1 MSFAINIFSRSP
13 YTVTIDEEDQEKTM
27 LKIYIV
33 EGAGSYPA
41 SPNYTLSK
49 IIPASNNPATYY
61 NTAPYLNEFINPKEP
76 QNPTGL
82 QNLNTNM
89 FCKYE
94 FAGIYFKTI
103 STPIGPVLYPFFL
116 TGLIGY
122 AFKGYTKH
130 EDGYNYDYLTNVLL
144 DEGTYYY
151 LPNGTFQGEL
161 VLTANSDYSEPYAVR
176 YTDLV
181 TEDTYTLPCNNN
193 NIRCV
198 PKIHNAF
205 NSNGNKVE
213 VLDDE
218 DVVIKTFYFRP
229 ITECKYEP
237 YRVDFIDKF
246 GVWNFLWFFK
256 ASNESISVE
265 SKDYNL
271 MQSNV
276 NYDPVDGVK
285 KEFNKNGQRSFKVN
299 SGWVEEETKVL
310 IEELFLSE
318 RILLNGLPAILKTKS
333 TELFKHINTNQ
344 INYQLE
350 FDLANPIINT
360 LV

>member
-1 MSFAINIFSRSP
+1 MSQVNIFSRSP
-13 YTVTIDEEDQEKTM
+13 YTVTIDIGGQEKTQNK
-27 LKIYIV
+27 LYIV
-33 EGAGSYPA
+33 AGNSTLPA

-49 IIPASNNPATYY
+49 LIPSSNNPATYY
-61 NTAPYLNEFINPKEP
+61 NIAPYLNEFINPKEP
-76 QNPTGL
+76 QNPTGA
-82 QNLNTNM
+82 QNLNSNM
-89 FCKYE
+89 YCKYKVE
-94 FAGIYFKTI
+94 GYMYTSA
-103 STPIGPVLYPFFL
+103 SSNVPAAQLDDLV
-116 TGLIGY
+116 GY
-122 AFKGYTKH
+122 AFKGSTKH
-130 EDGYNYDYLTNVLL
+130 EDGYNYDYYTNILA

-151 LPNGTFQGEL
+151 FPNGTYQGEI
-161 VLTANSDYSEPYAVR
+161 VLTINSDYPLIFGALF
-176 YTDLV
+176 TDLI
-181 TEDTYTLPCNNN
+181 TEDIQYIPINPSA
-193 NIRCV
+193 IKCV
-198 PKIHNAF
+198 PKVVSSF
-205 NSNGNKVE
+205 NTNGNKLELV
-213 VLDDE
+213 
-218 DVVIKTFYFRP
+218 DVDSNVIKTFYFRP

>member
-1 MSFAINIFSRSP
+1 MSNALNIFSRSP
-13 YTVTIDEEDQEKTM
+13 LTLTINDVDQEKTQVK
-27 LKIYIV
+27 LYIV
-33 EGAGSYPA
+33 AGNGTLPA

-49 IIPASNNPATYY
+49 LIPSSNNPATYY
-61 NTAPYLNEFINPKEP
+61 NIAPYLNEFINPKEP

-82 QNLNTNM
+82 ENLNTNM

-94 FAGIYFKTI
+94 YNKYVYFSASGTTPDESAGF
-103 STPIGPVLYPFFL
+103 G
-116 TGLIGY
+116 IGY

-130 EDGYNYDYLTNVLL
+130 EEGYNYDYLTNVLL

-151 LPNGTFQGEL
+151 LPNGTYQGEL
-161 VLTANSDYSEPYAVR
+161 VLTANSDYSEAYAVR

-181 TEDTYTLPCNNN
+181 TGDTYTLACNNN

-198 PKIHNAF
+198 PKIHDDYNT
-205 NSNGNKVE
+205 NGNKVE
-213 VLDDE
+213 VVE
-218 DVVIKTFYFRP
+218 DSEGEIVIKTFYFRP

-271 MQSNV
+271 MQSSV

-299 SGWVEEETKVL
+299 SGWVEEETKLL

-318 RILLNGLPAILKTKS
+318 RVLLNGLPAILKTKS